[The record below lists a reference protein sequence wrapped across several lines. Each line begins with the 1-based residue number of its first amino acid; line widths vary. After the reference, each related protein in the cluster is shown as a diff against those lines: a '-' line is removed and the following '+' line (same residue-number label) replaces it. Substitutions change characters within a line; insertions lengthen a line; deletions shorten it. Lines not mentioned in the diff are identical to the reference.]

1 MIRIDWREL
10 KYRIAD
16 ALFNYELDDAYRMG
30 LQAGTEFATRKL
42 SFALE
47 LKMES
52 IELTPTEKRGYEKAI
67 EVFKAE
73 RHNVEVSAGL
83 K

>member
-1 MIRIDWREL
+1 
-10 KYRIAD
+10 
-16 ALFNYELDDAYRMG
+16 MG

-47 LKMES
+47 LNIES
-52 IELTPTEKRGYEKAI
+52 MKLTPTEKRGYEKAI